1 MDFGVQ
7 AGSVF
12 LAGLLSFF
20 SPCILPLLPVYAGIL
35 TNDDHSAPAEPGKRT
50 LRPLIKTLLF
60 VLGLGTTFVLLGF
73 GAGSLS
79 GLLMSRWFRIATG
92 LIIILFGLNQL
103 GVLEFN
109 FMKNWSLQ
117 NFSSSRGNQYFSSWL
132 LGLLISFGWTPCI
145 GPILASVLIMAASSG
160 QALQSAWYMGVY
172 TLGLAIPFIV
182 IVLFSEVL
190 LKKVKRLNQWMP
202 IIKKAGGVLLILV
215 GILMVFDR
223 LAF

>member
-132 LGLLISFGWTPCI
+132 LGLLISFGQAVRHCKVPGIWGFTHW
-145 GPILASVLIMAASSG
+145 GWQSLLSS
-160 QALQSAWYMGVY
+160 SC
-172 TLGLAIPFIV
+172 F
-182 IVLFSEVL
+182 F
-190 LKKVKRLNQWMP
+190 LK
-202 IIKKAGGVLLILV
+202 
-215 GILMVFDR
+215 F
-223 LAF
+223 F